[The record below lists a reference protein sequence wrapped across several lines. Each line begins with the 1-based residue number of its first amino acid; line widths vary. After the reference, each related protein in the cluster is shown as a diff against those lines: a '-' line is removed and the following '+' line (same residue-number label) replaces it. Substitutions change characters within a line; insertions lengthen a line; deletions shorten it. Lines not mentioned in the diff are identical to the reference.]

1 MAGVEIIDS
10 YHAHNGAIA
19 SITFTSIP
27 QSYKHLWF
35 IGKISSDGAYHTA
48 DVTKFQLKFKSS
60 STDAGGDGDNW
71 GLESRWASDDNRNAV
86 SSSSGWKK
94 FAGMW
99 DHHSAHLVSRQSGA
113 PTDGCAFECF
123 IPNYSKNSNGKPSK
137 GVLWKQSGLVMN
149 GGGQDNH
156 STARNIVRQGV
167 YEIEG
172 PDTASVSTAITE
184 VQFVAT
190 SGYMGWETSIVMYGM
205 T

>member
-10 YHAHNGAIA
+10 YHAHNGAIS
-19 SITFTSIP
+19 SISFTSIP

-60 STDAGGDGDNW
+60 STGAGGDGDNW
-71 GLESRWASDDNRNAV
+71 GLESRWASDDNKNAV
-86 SSSSGWKK
+86 SSSSNWKK
-94 FAGMW
+94 FGGMW

-113 PTDGCAFECF
+113 PLDACAFECF
-123 IPNYSKNSNGKPSK
+123 VPNYSKNSSGKPSK

-149 GGGQDNH
+149 GGGEGNH
-156 STARNIVRQGV
+156 STARNIVKQGV

-190 SGYMGWETSIVMYGM
+190 NGYMGWETSIVMYGM